1 MAKISQHIKITKTT
15 KKKVRKSN
23 TVTDK
28 NGRKRCKTCQ
38 RYIQRCPMIRIDFT
52 RDEYEYIKDKAM
64 LNDELSK
71 IFEMKIKGYSNIQ
84 IAMELNMSDST
95 LARRLKTLRKKIMKV
110 I

>member
-1 MAKISQHIKITKTT
+1 
-15 KKKVRKSN
+15 
-23 TVTDK
+23 
-28 NGRKRCKTCQ
+28 
-38 RYIQRCPMIRIDFT
+38 MIRIDFT

-110 I
+110 IWHVFEWFLIERWQVHLFYFC